1 MSKKVAPK
9 AGCKIDEHTKEIKR
23 YIGSISEDFQHK
35 VSAIGEQFGGLNR
48 KIDHVK
54 ETLDEHTKKFEKI
67 DRKLD
72 SHTVMIAR
80 VMEDVEEI
88 KSGMHEKIDR
98 KEFSKLEKRLV
109 VLEATVYGGKKK

>member
-1 MSKKVAPK
+1 MSKKVASK
-9 AGCKIDEHTKEIKR
+9 AGRKIDEHTKEIKR

-35 VSAIGEQFGGLNR
+35 VSGIAEQFGGLNK
-48 KIDHVK
+48 KIDLIND
-54 ETLDEHTKKFEKI
+54 TLAIHG
-67 DRKLD
+67 RKLD
-72 SHTVMIAR
+72 SHSVMIAR

>member
-35 VSAIGEQFGGLNR
+35 VSAISEQFGGLN
-48 KIDHVK
+48 KK
-54 ETLDEHTKKFEKI
+54 LDEHTERFEKM

-72 SHTVMIAR
+72 SHAVMIAR
-80 VMEDVEEI
+80 VMIDAEEI